1 MICNHPKKGPLFSR
15 LIFFSYFLLNSSMKK
30 IAGYLV
36 VFCSIGLLLLPGCV
50 RPVAPEYRGIENLRF
65 NSLGV
70 GESAVSADLMY
81 YNPNAFKM
89 KLKYGE
95 MSVYMNDRFLGKTVL
110 DTLTEIPARDS
121 FLIPV
126 SMKVDM
132 KQVYSNALDILL
144 NTEVNIKLNGFA
156 KLGKGGIYFD
166 VPIKYEGK
174 QKLDIHL

>member
-1 MICNHPKKGPLFSR
+1 MNKTASCLLVILGIC
-15 LIFFSYFLLNSSMKK
+15 
-30 IAGYLV
+30 
-36 VFCSIGLLLLPGCV
+36 LLLLQACS
-50 RPVAPEYRGIENLRF
+50 RPLAPEYYGIENFRL
-65 NSLGV
+65 NTLGV
-70 GESAVSADLMY
+70 GESAVSADLKY

-144 NTEVNIKLNGFA
+144 NNEVNIKLDGFA
-156 KLGKGGIYFD
+156 KLGKGGIFFD

-174 QKLDIHL
+174 QKIDIHL